1 MSGKIESYGFFAPGV
16 ITGTIVFTVLGLV
29 ATFVAPA
36 VFAKES
42 KNITKA
48 EAVRLT
54 LVIVWMTTVCMYLFW
69 LWTYMHQMV
78 PLIRPIHNLE
88 HR

>member
-1 MSGKIESYGFFAPGV
+1 MIESYGFFAPGIV
-16 ITGTIVFTVLGLV
+16 TGTIVFGVLGV
-29 ATFVAPA
+29 IASFVAPSM
-36 VFAKES
+36 FAKES
-42 KNITKA
+42 KNITRS

-78 PLIRPIHNLE
+78 PLIRPVHNIE
-88 HR
+88 H

>member
-1 MSGKIESYGFFAPGV
+1 MSGAIESYGFLSPGV
-16 ITGTIVFTVLGLV
+16 VTGTIIFAVLGVV
-29 ATFVAPA
+29 ASFVAPA
-36 VFAKES
+36 MFAKES
-42 KNITKA
+42 KNISRP

-69 LWTYMHQMV
+69 VWTYMHQMV

-88 HR
+88 HK

>member
-1 MSGKIESYGFFAPGV
+1 MSIESYGFFSPGV
-16 ITGTIVFTVLGLV
+16 VTGTIVFGILGII
-29 ATFVAPA
+29 ASFVAPA
-36 VFAKES
+36 MFGKET
-42 KNITKA
+42 KNITKG

-69 LWTYMHQMV
+69 VWTYMHQLV